1 MIDSLFHAYTPLLIW
16 PGIGFLLSRFLPER
30 FPKLLGLALYW
41 VGVPLQLIVLGHQTD
56 LSGGGELIPLVSVG
70 ILLLSISLAIL
81 NWRGLQWLTRRKAT
95 EQSQRSWNFSLNTL
109 LPNYHSLGR
118 ESLGS
123 FILAAMLGN
132 TGFVGLALTQVL
144 FGAENS
150 NWAILYSVTNNVIGT
165 YGVAVLIASYF
176 GRGET
181 KNHWLIQLRD
191 VLTVPSL
198 WAFLLGFSTR
208 SMELPPLLESGLN
221 QAVWVV
227 IASALLLVGLRLES
241 MQGWRSLKLGL
252 FPTLL
257 KIVIVPALVGLG
269 ATYFGVTGN
278 PRVVLV
284 LMSGTPTGL
293 SVLIL
298 AEVYNLDRE
307 LLTSTIAMTFVGL
320 LLVLPLWL
328 AWFG

>member
-16 PGIGFLLSRFLPER
+16 PGIGFLLSRFMPER

-41 VGVPLQLIVLGHQTD
+41 VGVPLQLLVLGRQTD
-56 LSGGGELIPLVSVG
+56 LSDGGQLIPFVSVG
-70 ILLLSISLAIL
+70 ILLLSISLAL
-81 NWRGLQWLTRRKAT
+81 LSWWGLRSLTHQKAT
-95 EQSQRSWNFSLNTL
+95 APSQQSKAFRLNAL
-109 LPNYHSLGR
+109 LPNYSSLGR

-123 FILAAMLGN
+123 FILASMVGN

-165 YGVAVLIASYF
+165 YGVAVFIASYF

-191 VLTVPSL
+191 VVTVPSL
-198 WAFLLGFSTR
+198 WTFLIGFNTR
-208 SMELPPLLESGLN
+208 SIELPPLLESGLD

-252 FPTLL
+252 IPTLL
-257 KIVIVPALVGLG
+257 KVVIVPALVGLG
-269 ATYFGVTGN
+269 ATYFGVTGA
-278 PRVVLV
+278 PCVVLV
-284 LMSGTPTGL
+284 LMAGTPTGL

-307 LLTSTIAMTFVGL
+307 LLTSTIAMTFLGL